1 MAITIFY
8 SWQSDRDQK
17 TNRFLVRD
25 ALSKALGILNEDLS
39 VSEADRATDADR
51 LSLDHDTK
59 DVPGTPDIVGA
70 ILEKIDR
77 CGIFVA
83 DLTFVAQSSKGDG
96 LPNPNVLTERGYAL
110 KSISSRRLVA
120 VMNTAYGQPDQLPFD
135 FRHARFPIQFHL
147 DASADSTQRN
157 SQRDALSA
165 QLAEAIRTILK
176 SGALEG
182 LTPKPA
188 PFIRTDSTTAPSVF
202 FGENEPLTTIEG
214 YGRAGTKPVMP
225 IGPKFYLRLIPT
237 YETEPLSSA
246 EVYEIVRGP
255 SRVGPMSMR
264 HSDGYFDGRNKY
276 GAIDILLDTQTNTI
290 LSATQIFRNK
300 EIWGIDRTLL
310 KDGTEIG
317 SEVSYLPSIAIERV
331 YKSALARYLKTA
343 KERLGLRTPLVMIAG
358 ATGVEGFRMAVQN
371 HFDQF
376 SPPMVLSNIELSAEI
391 NSYDQDPSTILL
403 PFFRRLWEECGLQR
417 PDGLA

>member
-1 MAITIFY
+1 MSITVFY

-25 ALSKALGILNEDLS
+25 ALSEAVGTLNKGLNI
-39 VSEADRATDADR
+39 SEADRPIDTGE

-110 KSISSRRLVA
+110 KSIGSQRLIA
-120 VMNTAYGQPDQLPFD
+120 VMNTAYGLPDQLPFD
-135 FRHARFPIQFHL
+135 FRHARYPIQFHL
-147 DASADSTQRN
+147 DAGADSAQRN
-157 SQRDALSA
+157 SQRDALST
-165 QLAEAIRTILK
+165 QLAEAIRLILK
-176 SGALEG
+176 SGVLDG
-182 LTPKPA
+182 LVTKPA
-188 PFIRTDSTTAPSVF
+188 PLPRIQSTTAPSVF
-202 FGENEPLTTIEG
+202 FEKNEPLTIIEG

-225 IGPKFYLRLIPT
+225 DGPKFYLRLIPT
-237 YETEPLSSA
+237 HQTEPLSSA
-246 EVYEIVRGP
+246 KAYEIVRAT
-255 SRVGPMSMR
+255 RIGPMSMR

-276 GAIDILLDTQTNTI
+276 GAIDILLDTQANTI
-290 LSATQIFRNK
+290 LSATQIFRNR

-310 KDGTEIG
+310 KDGTEIN
-317 SEVSYLPSIAIERV
+317 SDVRYLPSIAIENV
-331 YKSALARYLKTA
+331 YKSALSRYLKTA
-343 KERLGLRTPLVMIAG
+343 KESLGLQTPIVMIAG

-371 HFDQF
+371 HFDRF
-376 SPPMVLSNIELSAEI
+376 SPPIFSPNIEFSAEI
-391 NSYDQDPSTILL
+391 NSYDQDASTILL
-403 PFFRRLWEECGLQR
+403 PFFQRLWEECGIQR